1 MHLRQQVR
9 SELGSIAVIAA
20 LVFPMFLIFAAL
32 VIDVGNWYTHKR
44 SLQNRA
50 DAAALAAGYQY
61 LKTLPSC
68 LADASDGGA
77 GSVALTNVAKQ
88 YAGAATG
95 DYNSLN
101 VNNQSKI
108 EVGVNSQTT
117 DPFGDFTDGANPC
130 KPHATGDAYS
140 GNDSIWTDV
149 KVREKDI
156 GSLAGGFGL
165 NVSSVTAAARVDLR
179 QVLGIRAGGLPFV
192 NETGDQVD
200 CAWAEF
206 VDTATGNASDVTLVG
221 GTPNPVPLT
230 RDPTNPRRW
239 TAPVG
244 GIDFTSTD
252 DIAVKYWLGTK
263 MGGGCSYDPRDSS
276 ALAAVSPA
284 KPNGDP
290 APIDYIN
297 TFDDDTPA
305 NNAAPLLH
313 HFELT
318 SGTCGGPG
326 YVYTT
331 SMDPNATCVVHF
343 RAQVDSGNNPSPSK
357 ITVSSSNSA
366 IVPADAPG
374 PGGTGEQDFLGVLTF
389 KPNAVNAAA
398 SNAQSYTQVGLHL
411 LSVKWTQTS
420 GKVGAKNCTPGSPC
434 TGTFKSGACTVTCDE
449 TLMHATYVADPLYS
463 SPLETAELTDGFGN
477 PVPNSYPADGPNMP
491 AFTVELTTY
500 GIDQQRTFLIRDSV
514 QNTGNRSHA
523 VDCGQGNGASGLGDA
538 IVNGCPDPVGVNVRN
553 DVCTPQ
559 PAPQG
564 YRDCV
569 STVPGNKSTLNKSY
583 DDRFDCT
590 PNNWIDGVSPAN
602 LSDSDPRYAYIFLTS
617 WGRIVNAKPQGTDL
631 PIRAFLR
638 VYVTGWD
645 SKSGT
650 CNSENDPTPEPYD
663 GKGAVLWGHF
673 VDVITLDDRVI
684 VGDDVCNLSADV
696 LACKPTLVR

>member
-1 MHLRQQVR
+1 MHVTRQLR
-9 SELGSIAVIAA
+9 SEGGSIAVIAA
-20 LVFPMFLIFAAL
+20 LTIPLFLVFAAL

-50 DAAALAAGYQY
+50 DAAALAAGYEY
-61 LKTLPSC
+61 LKTLPNC
-68 LADASDGGA
+68 LADASDTGSGA
-77 GSVALTNVAKQ
+77 VALTNVAKQ
-88 YAGAATG
+88 YAGAAPG

-108 EVGVNSQTT
+108 EVGVNSQMT

-130 KPHATGDAYS
+130 KPHTTGDAYS
-140 GNDSIWTDV
+140 VNNSVWTDV

-156 GSLAGGFGL
+156 GTLAGGFGL
-165 NVSSVTAAARVDLR
+165 NLASVTAAARVDLR
-179 QVLGIRAGGLPFV
+179 QVVGIRGAGLPFV
-192 NETGDQVD
+192 NETGEQVD

-206 VDTATGNASDVTLVG
+206 VDTATGNASDVTLLG

-230 RDPTNPRRW
+230 RDSTNPMRW

-263 MGGGCSYDPRDSS
+263 MGGGCSYDPRGAT
-276 ALAAVSPA
+276 ALTGLSPEV
-284 KPNGDP
+284 
-290 APIDYIN
+290 PIDYIN
-297 TFDDDTPA
+297 TFDNDTPA
-305 NNAAPLLH
+305 DNAAPLLH

-343 RAQVDSGNNPSPSK
+343 RVQVDSGNNPSPSK
-357 ITVSSSNSA
+357 ITVSSSNGA
-366 IVPADAPG
+366 IAPADAPG

-389 KPNAVNAAA
+389 KPNAVNPAA
-398 SNAQSYTQVGLHL
+398 SNAQSYTQVGRHL

-420 GKVGAKNCTPGSPC
+420 GKVGAKNCTVASPC
-434 TGTFKSGACTVTCDE
+434 TGVFESGACTVTCDE
-449 TLMHATYVADPLYS
+449 TLLHATYVADPLKS
-463 SPLETAELTDGFGN
+463 SPLKTAELTDGSGN
-477 PVPNSYPADGPNMP
+477 PIANSYPADGPNVP
-491 AFTVELTTY
+491 PFAVELTLY
-500 GIDQQRTFLIRDSV
+500 GIDQQRAFIIRDSV

-523 VDCGQGNGASGLGDA
+523 VDCGQGNGASDLDDA
-538 IVNGCPDPVGVNVRN
+538 IVNGCPSPPPVGVNGRN
-553 DVCTPQ
+553 DVCAPQ
-559 PAPQG
+559 PSPQG

-569 STVPGNKSTLNKSY
+569 VTVPGNKSTLNKSY
-583 DDRFDCT
+583 DDRFSCT

-617 WGRIVNAKPQGTDL
+617 WGRIANAKPNGTDL

-645 SKSGT
+645 SKSGA
-650 CNSENDPTPEPYD
+650 CNSENDPAPEPYD
-663 GKGAVLWGHF
+663 GKGAVIWGHF
-673 VDVITLDDRVI
+673 IDVITLDDKVI
-684 VGDDVCNLSADV
+684 VDDDACNLSADV
-696 LACKPTLVR
+696 LQCKPTLVR